1 MDLAPGGQLLLT
13 FLSPVYRPNQK
24 LLKNKKKIPNGPV
37 VVWQVAG
44 FSGRERERIVGKGL
58 NINTLPWKVSSTL
71 LMEPKC
77 KPWQELHISS

>member
-13 FLSPVYRPNQK
+13 FLSPVYCPNQK
-24 LLKNKKKIPNGPV
+24 LLKKKKNPKCCGGLASCRFL
-37 VVWQVAG
+37 W
-44 FSGRERERIVGKGL
+44 ERERIVGKGL